1 MRSRKPTFKN
11 CYVKTWSIAY
21 LSGERR
27 KNILLASCLQ
37 FTYNKNTKPYLPL
50 IFLPCYQLIYFKY
63 KTRRITIL
71 VAKALNITGHQR
83 VIVSSCIIVSW
94 TGNTP
99 PDKEN
104 IFFNQTG

>member
-1 MRSRKPTFKN
+1 MLRKNLVHCLF
-11 CYVKTWSIAY
+11 
-21 LSGERR
+21 ERR
-27 KNILLASCLQ
+27 EEKIFCLLHAIYIQ
-37 FTYNKNTKPYLPL
+37 QKIPEHINPIYQY

-104 IFFNQTG
+104 LFFTQTG